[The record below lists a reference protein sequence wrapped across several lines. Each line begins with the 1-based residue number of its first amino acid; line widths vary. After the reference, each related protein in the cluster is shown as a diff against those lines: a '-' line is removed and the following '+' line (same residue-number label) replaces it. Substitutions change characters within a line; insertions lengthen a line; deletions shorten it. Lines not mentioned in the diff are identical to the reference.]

1 MIPSII
7 IMALAFY
14 WLMRESNWLRI
25 RLAQYTTYK
34 TAIDPALLER
44 VNANLDATNKT
55 LRELTRRYEA
65 IKPTSPPILQLP
77 IGYPILQLD
86 TIHYKPSQFETLDIP
101 ELKGELNI
109 ICKRC

>member
-7 IMALAFY
+7 IICLSFY
-14 WLMRESNWLRI
+14 WLMRESDWLRI
-25 RLAQYTTYK
+25 RLEQYSNYRTGV
-34 TAIDPALLER
+34 DPALLER

-55 LRELTRRYEA
+55 VRELAHRYEP
-65 IKPTSPPILQLP
+65 PTSQPILQLP

-109 ICKRC
+109 VCKRC